1 MENYSLENA
10 NRNMTQN
17 NIEKIKKSM
26 KRLKDTINRS
36 NSNNYKNLK
45 INLQKHN
52 KLNFIKNNS
61 KDISKSYL
69 YYNNISNDTLS
80 NKEKTLISPHRNEYV
95 NIKNKKLEKY
105 KKSNY
110 NNTNINN
117 NTEFNLNKRFIDR
130 SFYDQNNSNYNFNY
144 NLTHTN
150 ENSGHIYSPLLPSRN
165 KIKKEEN
172 NSKTDAY
179 SNINLESDI
188 INPPRLTDFSPY
200 LLKDEDSLILNSIN
214 NNNYTSKE
222 KNRIIRNKSA
232 KQINIIHN
240 LINNNNFKDFSNY
253 SNILN
258 TNESSFSNSN
268 IFGSNKNR
276 NRNEYEN
283 YLKNQIF
290 IIDNVNKGLLMRY
303 KNIITNYKSANE
315 QNNLLMNRINEIKM
329 KEKNIK
335 NANIIL
341 ENEYNNIKDKLFHK
355 NNNEENNIINNNN
368 NKIILKKENT
378 ELKHKIDK
386 YDEIILQLRNQINAL
401 IEESEKEK
409 GKEKENY
416 NSINDDEIINNLENK
431 IDYSYKELTEQEKI
445 IKKNKSECEQLLLDI
460 EGMGKKSEEN
470 GNDQIDINEDN
481 ASIKEINNDKN
492 IYIKYI
498 NDLKK
503 DINYINQQIEIFDK
517 NNNKHNYSQV
527 IQQNNQNFINDKKT
541 NKSYD
546 NII

>member
-10 NRNMTQN
+10 NRNVTQN

-368 NKIILKKENT
+368 KIILKKENT

>member
-460 EGMGKKSEEN
+460 EGMGKKNEEN

>member
-368 NKIILKKENT
+368 KIILKKENT

>member
-130 SFYDQNNSNYNFNY
+130 SFYDQNNSNNNFNY

-214 NNNYTSKE
+214 NNNYTSKK

-368 NKIILKKENT
+368 KIILKKENT

-503 DINYINQQIEIFDK
+503 NINYINQQIEIFDK

>member
-386 YDEIILQLRNQINAL
+386 YDEIILQLRNQINKL